1 VFGDLRQRR
10 TPRLDHPA
18 RCVIGVDHMDPEI
31 DEVLGR
37 GAFAAADAAGQA
49 ENPGF
54 FHRGIHFKPT
64 NCQ

>member
-1 VFGDLRQRR
+1 M
-10 TPRLDHPA
+10 
-18 RCVIGVDHMDPEI
+18 IGIDHMDARSMK
-31 DEVLGR
+31 VLGR
-37 GAFAAADAAGQA
+37 RAFAAADAAGQA